1 MQQMGA
7 SIENQHLLA
16 GLLDQLEKSSK
27 CEILPKKVAEIKPA
41 SSSQELP
48 TITLED
54 GSKVM
59 PKLIVGSDG
68 KQSMTR
74 KEHKIDTFGHSYG

>member
-1 MQQMGA
+1 MGA

-27 CEILPKKVAEIKPA
+27 CEILAKKVAEIKPA

-59 PKLIVGSDG
+59 PKLIVS
-68 KQSMTR
+68 KPLSPI
-74 KEHKIDTFGHSYG
+74 ID

>member
-16 GLLDQLEKSSK
+16 GLIEQLEKSGK
-27 CEILPKKVAEIKPA
+27 CEIVPKKVSSIKQA
-41 SSSQELP
+41 TSSADLP

-68 KQSMTR
+68 K
-74 KEHKIDTFGHSYG
+74 

>member
-16 GLLDQLEKSSK
+16 GMLSQLRKSDK
-27 CEILPKKVAEIKPA
+27 CEIIQKKVVEISPANSSNELPKIE
-41 SSSQELP
+41 
-48 TITLED
+48 LED
-54 GSKVM
+54 GTKIE

-68 KQSMTR
+68 K
-74 KEHKIDTFGHSYG
+74 